1 MSYVK
6 ADYVLPRELLELIQE
21 YAEGQYLYIPKKICN
36 RKEWGSNTN
45 TRNEVTQRNKEIF
58 EKYRAGYRTAELA
71 HAYFLS
77 EKSIQRI
84 LLQEKR
90 RTKDEYFIDEL

>member
-6 ADYVLPRELLELIQE
+6 ADYVLPRDLLEMVQE
-21 YAEGQYLYIPKKICN
+21 YADGQYLYIPKKICN

-45 TRNEVTQRNKEIF
+45 IRNEVRQRDQEIF
-58 EKYRAGYRTAELA
+58 EKYRDGRCTSELA
-71 HAYFLS
+71 EEYFLS
-77 EKSIQRI
+77 VKSIQRI

-90 RTKDEYFIDEL
+90 NRGIMD

>member
-6 ADYVLPRELLELIQE
+6 ADYILPRELLALLQE
-21 YAEGQYLYIPKKICN
+21 YAEGQYLYIPKKDGT

-45 TRNEVTQRNKEIF
+45 TKSEVRQRDREIY
-58 EKYRAGYRTAELA
+58 EKHLDGYRIPELA
-71 HAYFLS
+71 AEYFLS

-90 RTKDEYFIDEL
+90 NSRATD